1 MTQFRGHRSGFSLL
15 ELLMAMALFAIAAVS
30 LAQAINM
37 ISLTVSESIEGAEV
51 REQMRA
57 FLLEVSRDPDLR
69 EDSRETNPDDF
80 GLFFRIEIVPL
91 NLENQDAEPLANLFD
106 VRVTALRK
114 TIAKGVEEL
123 DVANTWVYPDIF

>member
-37 ISLTVSESIEGAEV
+37 ISLTVSESIEEAGV

-57 FLLEVSRDPDLR
+57 LLLEVSRDPDLR

-91 NLENQDAEPLANLFD
+91 NLENQDSEPLANLFD
-106 VRVTALRK
+106 VKVTALRK
-114 TIAKGVEEL
+114 TIAKGVEEI

>member
-15 ELLMAMALFAIAAVS
+15 ELLMALALFAIAAVS

-37 ISLTVSESIEGAEV
+37 ISLTVSESIEEAEV

-57 FLLEVSRDPDLR
+57 LLLEVSRDPDLR

-91 NLENQDAEPLANLFD
+91 NLENQDSEPLANLFD
-106 VRVTALRK
+106 VKVTALRK
-114 TIAKGVEEL
+114 TIAKGVEEI

>member
-37 ISLTVSESIEGAEV
+37 ISLTVSESIEEAEV

-57 FLLEVSRDPDLR
+57 LLLEVSRDPDLR

-91 NLENQDAEPLANLFD
+91 NLENQDSEPLANLFD
-106 VRVTALRK
+106 VKVTALRK
-114 TIAKGVEEL
+114 TIAKGVEEI

>member
-30 LAQAINM
+30 LAQAMNM
-37 ISLTVSESIEGAEV
+37 ISLAVSESIEEAEV

-91 NLENQDAEPLANLFD
+91 DLENQDAEPLANLFD

-114 TIAKGVEEL
+114 TIAKGVEEI